1 MSSLSNHRN
10 MIPDNAYSDLYG
22 NPIDTSSLDD
32 EERRLVEELERFAED
47 HSDIRTGEYWNFYI
61 RRVGDFYERR
71 GLTRRETTKT
81 AVWRIAQDIRGR
93 MMIAA
98 GLARRG
104 DYRDDLEHLIL
115 KRFPSRRAFC
125 EASGI
130 TEDMLSHVLA
140 KRKHLSID
148 TLSDALA
155 NIGYAIQITQ
165 MPDVS
170 PPSPT

>member
-1 MSSLSNHRN
+1 MTSTS
-10 MIPDNAYSDLYG
+10 IYSDLYG
-22 NPIDTSSLDD
+22 NVIDISSLDD
-32 EERRLVEELERFAED
+32 EERRLIDELHEFAKQ
-47 HSDIRTGEYWNFYI
+47 HPDIRSGEYWTYYPN
-61 RRVGDFYERR
+61 RVGDFYERR

-104 DYRDDLEHLIL
+104 DYRSDLELLIL
-115 KRFPSRRAFC
+115 KQFPSRRAFC
-125 EASGI
+125 EATGI
-130 TEDMLSHVLA
+130 SEDMLSHVLA
-140 KRKHLSID
+140 KRKHLAID

-155 NIGYAIQITQ
+155 KIGYTIHITP

-170 PPSPT
+170 LPTATS